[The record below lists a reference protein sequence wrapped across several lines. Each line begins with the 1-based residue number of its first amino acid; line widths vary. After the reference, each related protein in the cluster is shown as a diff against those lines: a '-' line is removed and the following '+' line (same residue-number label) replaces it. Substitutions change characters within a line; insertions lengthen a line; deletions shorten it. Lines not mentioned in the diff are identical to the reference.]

1 MSFQS
6 IIDLISELSSPESLT
21 ALDNYMSHL
30 SETVVTR
37 LTPDQLLA
45 ILIECC
51 SAVQYYRIQFLGYDK
66 LRSEILQ
73 TYPQLVGRFMC
84 YECF

>member
-6 IIDLISELSSPESLT
+6 IIDNISELSSSDRLT
-21 ALDNYMSHL
+21 ALDNYMLHL
-30 SETVVTR
+30 SKTVVDE

-51 SAVQYYRIQFLGYDK
+51 SVVQYYRIEFLGYDE
-66 LRSEILQ
+66 LRSKVLQ
-73 TYPQLVGRFMC
+73 TYPLLVGRFMC